1 MLKKLNFSFEFFER
15 NSVYPFYQ
23 SVYNRTNDSKLV
35 NKSTENV
42 GRYLNDICIVQYIP
56 PYFEL
61 EVDKENSPFDL
72 LKIYAI
78 PGFRAD
84 LETFVNVEEF
94 MKSQLKKGVIKTI
107 KSRLRRLENCFDITY
122 EMYCGSITK
131 EKYNFL
137 FDELELMIN
146 RRFSQRNEAH
156 SALRKWTFY
165 KENAYQLIL
174 DKRATFFLVSDGEK
188 PIVIGLN
195 FLYENIFDSAITSY
209 DIDYAKFGLGNLAV
223 LKKMEWCF
231 NNGYSKFDMRWGDL
245 AYKRMWCNTI
255 EQYECHVLYNKKN
268 IIKRVMA
275 NMVAV
280 VIKFK
285 IYLREKNILPIM
297 PKIRS
302 IFKKNT
308 EKRSASSKSGA
319 SKIELVDLVENVPF
333 KDHLVVDTSTDEYS
347 FLRKIKYDFQY
358 TNSEHSNTLNV
369 YKILDRENSYI
380 IAGKNKAQQIIYK

>member
-15 NSVYPFYQ
+15 NSVYPFYK
-23 SVYNRTNDSKLV
+23 SVHNRTNDSILI
-35 NKSTENV
+35 NKSTENA
-42 GRYLNDICIVQYIP
+42 GEYLNDISIVKYIP

-61 EVDKENSPFDL
+61 DVDKENSPFDL
-72 LKIYAI
+72 HKIYAI

-84 LETFVNVEEF
+84 LESFINVEEY
-94 MKSQLKKGVIKTI
+94 MKVQLSKGVMKTI

-137 FDELELMIN
+137 FDQLELMIN

-156 SALRKWTFY
+156 FGLKKWVFY

-174 DKRATFFLVSDGEK
+174 DKKAAFFLISDGEK

-209 DIDYAKFGLGNLAV
+209 DIDYAKFGLGNIAV

-268 IIKRVMA
+268 IGKRITAYIVVVVM
-275 NMVAV
+275 N
-280 VIKFK
+280 FK
-285 IYLREKNILPIM
+285 IYLRKKNILPIK
-297 PKIRS
+297 PKIRA
-302 IFKKNT
+302 IFKRVT
-308 EKRSASSKSGA
+308 EKGGTSSKSGA
-319 SKIELVDLVENVPF
+319 SKIELVDLGENVSF
-333 KDHLVVDTSTDEYS
+333 KDHLAVDTSTDEYS

-358 TNSEHSNTLNV
+358 TNSEHSKTLNV
-369 YKILDRENSYI
+369 YKILDRDNSYI

>member
-15 NSVYPFYQ
+15 NSVYPFYK
-23 SVYNRTNDSKLV
+23 SVHNRTNDSILI
-35 NKSTENV
+35 NKSTENA
-42 GRYLNDICIVQYIP
+42 GEYLNDISIVKYIP

-61 EVDKENSPFDL
+61 DVDKENSPFDL
-72 LKIYAI
+72 HKIYAI

-84 LETFVNVEEF
+84 LESFINVEEY
-94 MKSQLKKGVIKTI
+94 MKVQLSKGVMKTI

-137 FDELELMIN
+137 FDELELMIS

-156 SALRKWTFY
+156 SALTKWTFY

-174 DKRATFFLVSDGEK
+174 DKKAAFFLISDGEK

-195 FLYENIFDSAITSY
+195 FLNQNIFDSAITSY
-209 DIDYAKFGLGNLAV
+209 DIDYAKFGLGNIAV

-231 NNGYSKFDMRWGDL
+231 NNGYSRFDMRWGEL
-245 AYKRMWCNTI
+245 AYKRLWCNAV
-255 EQYECHVLYNKKN
+255 EEYECHILYNKKN
-268 IIKRVMA
+268 IGKRITAYIVVVVM
-275 NMVAV
+275 N
-280 VIKFK
+280 FK
-285 IYLREKNILPIM
+285 IYLRKKNILPIK
-297 PKIRS
+297 PKIRA
-302 IFKKNT
+302 IFKRIT
-308 EKRSASSKSGA
+308 EKGGTSSKSGA
-319 SKIELVDLVENVPF
+319 SKIELVDLGENVPF
-333 KDHLVVDTSTDEYS
+333 KDHLALDTSTDEYS

-358 TNSEHSNTLNV
+358 TNSEHSKTLNV
-369 YKILDRENSYI
+369 YKILDRDNSYI